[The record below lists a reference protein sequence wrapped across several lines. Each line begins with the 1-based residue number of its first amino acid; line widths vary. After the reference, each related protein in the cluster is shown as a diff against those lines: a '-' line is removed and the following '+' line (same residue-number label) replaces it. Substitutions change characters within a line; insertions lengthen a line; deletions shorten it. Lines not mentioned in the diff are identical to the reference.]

1 MSNSVSLHVTAGPM
15 KGKAF
20 EFSEHDTFLF
30 GRLEECH
37 CCLPDDGQVSRR
49 HFIVEVNPP
58 DVRIKDFGSLNGTHV
73 NGKKIGS
80 REKGETPEQG
90 QRRKHDEVDLKDG
103 DILKVGQTQLSVKI
117 VTPVGNGPLLCSRC
131 GKDVGAE
138 AGARRAGAY
147 ICLVCRQ
154 SIQIDPAAALLEML
168 AKDDAKKAGGTPKRK
183 GDEPLVNGY
192 KVGRRLGI
200 GGFGAVYLAERESDG
215 YPVAIKVMLSRV
227 AVDESSRLKFAQEV
241 KLLESLRHANIV
253 SLIASGSAGGAF
265 YFVMEYCPGGSLADY
280 MVAKGGKLSAKT
292 ALPIF
297 LQALEGLAY
306 AHAQGVVHR
315 DLKPANILLTGTP
328 ENPVAKMSD
337 LGLAKNFDKAGF
349 SGMTVT
355 GAYAG
360 TPVFMPK
367 EQITNFKYVKPV
379 TDVWS
384 FGATAYNALTGLL
397 PRDFPRGADP
407 MEVILRGEIIPIRKR
422 NPQIPVQLAEVIDR
436 AIQANPKDRYQN
448 AQEMLDALGKVSL

>member
-1 MSNSVSLHVTAGPM
+1 MGNTVVFSVTAGPM

-20 EFSEHDTFLF
+20 EFAEHDTFLF
-30 GRLEECH
+30 GRAEECH
-37 CCLPDDGQVSRR
+37 CRLPDDGQVSRR

-58 DVRIKDFGSLNGTHV
+58 DARIKDFGSLNGTHV

-90 QRRKHDEVDLKDG
+90 QQRKYSEVDLKDG
-103 DILKVGQTQLSVKI
+103 DVLDAGQTKLDVKI
-117 VTPVGNGPLLCSRC
+117 VAVVGKGPIMCSRC
-131 GKDVGAE
+131 NKDVQAE
-138 AGARRAGAY
+138 VGGRRDGAY
-147 ICLVCRQ
+147 ICLACRQ

-168 AKDDAKKAGGTPKRK
+168 GKDEARKAGGAPKAK
-183 GDEPLVNGY
+183 GDTPTVGGY
-192 KVGRRLGI
+192 RIGRRLGI

-215 YPVAIKVMLSRV
+215 HPVAIKVMLSRV
-227 AVDESSRLKFAQEV
+227 AVDESSRLKFAHEV
-241 KLLESLRHANIV
+241 KLLEALRHGNIV
-253 SLIASGSAGGAF
+253 SLISSGSAGGAF
-265 YFVMEYCPGGSLADY
+265 YFVMEYCPGGSVADY
-280 MVAKGGKLSAKT
+280 AAARGGKLSAK
-292 ALPIF
+292 AVLPI
-297 LQALEGLAY
+297 LRQALEGLAY

-315 DLKPANILLTGTP
+315 DLKPANILLTGKP
-328 ENPVAKMSD
+328 ESPVAKISD

-384 FGATAYNALTGLL
+384 FGATAYNLLTGLT
-397 PRDFPRGADP
+397 PRDFPFGADP
-407 MEVILRGEIIPIRKR
+407 MEVVLRGEIIPLRKR
-422 NPQIPVQLAEVIDR
+422 EPKIPAPLAEVIDK
-436 AIQANPKDRYQN
+436 AIQASPKDRYQD
-448 AQEMLDALGKVSL
+448 AQEMLAALKKVAL